1 MKWSDYMAHLFRTKK
16 KLCVLTAVLMQF
28 ITNNISLMNSAVMD
42 MLKFGV
48 KLAESATFTVS
59 DTLTIAFPGFHS
71 N

>member
-1 MKWSDYMAHLFRTKK
+1 
-16 KLCVLTAVLMQF
+16 MQF

-42 MLKFGV
+42 MLNFGV